1 MNTNT
6 NINIIKPPKED
17 LFKSGKFRSFLIQS
31 IVMILV
37 ISFITWVVNNTA
49 TNMTAN
55 GIAHGFDFLW
65 ETSWFDIGYL
75 PFIDHTGSSTYF
87 NAFIVGILNTI
98 LVALLGIFF
107 ATILGFLIG
116 IGRLSDNWL
125 VSTFCGSYIEVIRN
139 VPLLLQIFFWYHA
152 VLRILPRAKNSLNIG
167 DSFFLNLKGLFIP
180 KPIPETGFNSVLLI
194 GILSIIAIIITS
206 IWAKRRQNLTGKQF
220 PMFITSLLIL
230 IIPVFIISYLNDFP
244 MFWEQP
250 VLKGF
255 NFKGGFRLIPELV
268 ALLLALSMYTAA
280 FIAENV
286 RSGILAISKGQRE
299 AAAAVGLTNSQILRL
314 IVIPQAMRVI
324 IPPLTSQYLNLT
336 KNSSLAVAI
345 AYPDLVH
352 VFAGTALM
360 QTGQA
365 VEILAMTMSVYLTL
379 SLLISL
385 LMNWYN
391 SAMAL
396 KDR

>member
-1 MNTNT
+1 MNTRT
-6 NINIIKPPKED
+6 EIIKPPKQD
-17 LFKSGKFRSFLIQS
+17 IFKSGKFRSIIVQA
-31 IVMILV
+31 IVMIL
-37 ISFITWVVNNTA
+37 FILSVLWIVNNAA
-49 TNMTAN
+49 TNMKAN
-55 GIAHGFDFLW
+55 GIAHGFSFLW
-65 ETSWFDIGYL
+65 ESSMFDIGYL
-75 PFIDHTGSSTYF
+75 PFLNHEPSMTYF

-98 LVALLGIFF
+98 LIAILGIFF

-125 VSTFCGSYIEVIRN
+125 VSRFCGFYIEILRN
-139 VPLLLQIFFWYHA
+139 IPLLLQLFFWYHA
-152 VLRILPRAKNSLNIG
+152 VLRVLPRAKNSLNIG
-167 DSFFLNLKGLFIP
+167 DSYFLNLKGLFLP
-180 KPIPETGFNSVLLI
+180 KPIPEAGFNSVLLT
-194 GILSIIAIIITS
+194 GIIAIAAIFFLII
-206 IWAKRRQNLTGKQF
+206 WVKKRQTKTGKQF
-220 PMFITSLLIL
+220 PIFYSSLVIFILPIL
-230 IIPVFIISYLNDFP
+230 FVSYLYNFP
-244 MFWEQP
+244 MVLEQP

-255 NFKGGFRLIPELV
+255 NFKGGIRLIPEMV
-268 ALLLALSMYTAA
+268 ALLLALSLYTAA

-286 RSGILAISKGQRE
+286 RSGILAINKGQIE
-299 AAAAVGLTNSQILRL
+299 ASKAVGLDRIQILRL
-314 IVIPQAMRVI
+314 IIIPQAMRVI

-365 VEILAMTMSVYLTL
+365 VEILAMTMAVYLSL
-379 SLLISL
+379 SITISI

-391 SAMAL
+391 RAMAL

>member
-1 MNTNT
+1 M
-6 NINIIKPPKED
+6 NINTEIIKPPKED
-17 LFKSGKFRSFLIQS
+17 IFKSGKFRSFIVQS

-37 ISFITWVVNNTA
+37 MSFIFWVINNTA
-49 TNMTAN
+49 TNMKAN

-75 PFIDHTGSSTYF
+75 PFIEHTNSHSYF
-87 NAFIVGILNTI
+87 NAFLVGLLNTI
-98 LVALLGIFF
+98 LVAVLGIFF

-116 IGRLSDNWL
+116 IGRLSDNWI
-125 VSTFCGSYIEVIRN
+125 VSRFCGSYIEVLRN
-139 VPLLLQIFFWYHA
+139 IPLLLQIFFWYHA
-152 VLRILPRAKNSLNIG
+152 VLRILPRAKNSIDFG
-167 DSFFLNLKGLFIP
+167 ESFFLNLKGLFIP
-180 KPIPETGFNSVLLI
+180 KPIPEAGFNSILLI
-194 GILSIIAIIITS
+194 GIVSIIVIIVTR

-220 PMFITSLLIL
+220 PIFITSVFIL
-230 IIPVFIISYLNDFP
+230 VIPVFIVSYLNNFP
-244 MFWEQP
+244 LIWEQP

-299 AAAAVGLTNSQILRL
+299 AAAAVGLTPGQILRL
-314 IVIPQAMRVI
+314 IIIPQAMRVI

-365 VEILAMTMSVYLTL
+365 VEILAITMSVYLSL
-379 SLLISL
+379 SLTISL

>member
-1 MNTNT
+1 MN
-6 NINIIKPPKED
+6 IRLESIKPPKQD
-17 LFKSGKFRSFLIQS
+17 IFKSGKFRSIVIQT
-31 IVMILV
+31 IVMVLFV
-37 ISFITWVVNNTA
+37 SFVLWVVNNTA

-65 ETSWFDIGYL
+65 ENSMFDIGYL
-75 PFIDHTGSSTYF
+75 PFIDHTPVDTYF
-87 NAFIVGILNTI
+87 HAFIVGILNTI
-98 LVALLGIFF
+98 LVAIIGIFF
-107 ATILGFLIG
+107 ATIFGFLIG

-125 VSTFCGSYIEVIRN
+125 LSRFCGTYIEVLRN
-139 VPLLLQIFFWYHA
+139 VPLLLQLFFWYHA
-152 VLRILPRAKNSLNIG
+152 VLRILPRAKNSLNAG

-180 KPIPETGFNSVLLI
+180 KPIPEAGFNSVLLTF
-194 GILSIIAIIITS
+194 IIAIIAI
-206 IWAKRRQNLTGKQF
+206 ILLYRWAKKRQAQTGKQF
-220 PMFITSLLIL
+220 PIFYSSLGII
-230 IIPVFIISYLNDFP
+230 IIPVLFISILYNFP
-244 MFWEQP
+244 LYFEQP

-255 NFKGGFRLIPELV
+255 NFKGGIRLIPEMV
-268 ALLLALSMYTAA
+268 ALLLALSLYTAA

-286 RSGILAISKGQRE
+286 RSGILAINKGQIE
-299 AAAAVGLTNSQILRL
+299 ASSAVGLNKIQILRL
-314 IVIPQAMRVI
+314 IIIPQAMRVI

-365 VEILAMTMSVYLTL
+365 VEILAMTMAVYLTL
-379 SLLISL
+379 SITISL

-391 SAMAL
+391 RSMAL

>member
-1 MNTNT
+1 M
-6 NINIIKPPKED
+6 NINTEIIKPPKED
-17 LFKSGKFRSFLIQS
+17 IFKSGKFRSFIVQS

-37 ISFITWVVNNTA
+37 MSFIFWVINNTA
-49 TNMTAN
+49 TNMKAN

-75 PFIDHTGSSTYF
+75 PFIEHTNSHSYF
-87 NAFIVGILNTI
+87 NAFLVGLLNTI
-98 LVALLGIFF
+98 LVAVLGIFF

-116 IGRLSDNWL
+116 IGRLSDNWI
-125 VSTFCGSYIEVIRN
+125 VSRFCGSYIEVLRN
-139 VPLLLQIFFWYHA
+139 IPLLLQIFFWYHA
-152 VLRILPRAKNSLNIG
+152 VLRILPRAKSSINFG

-180 KPIPETGFNSVLLI
+180 RPLPETGFNSVLLI
-194 GILSIIAIIITS
+194 GIISIIGIIFLN
-206 IWAKRRQNLTGKQF
+206 IWAKRRQNITGKQF
-220 PMFITSLLIL
+220 PVFLTSTIIF
-230 IIPVFIISYLNDFP
+230 IIPILLVSYIYNFP
-244 MFWEQP
+244 LYWEQP

-255 NFKGGFRLIPELV
+255 NFKGGFRLIPELL
-268 ALLLALSMYTAA
+268 ALLLALALYTAS

-299 AAAAVGLTNSQILRL
+299 AAAAVGLQPNQILRL
-314 IVIPQAMRVI
+314 IIIPQAMRVI

-365 VEILAMTMSVYLTL
+365 VEILAITMSVYLTL
-379 SLLISL
+379 SLTISL

-396 KDR
+396 KEK

>member
-1 MNTNT
+1 M
-6 NINIIKPPKED
+6 NINTEIIKPPKED
-17 LFKSGKFRSFLIQS
+17 IFKSGKFRSFIVQS

-37 ISFITWVVNNTA
+37 MSFIFWVINNTA
-49 TNMTAN
+49 TNMKAN

-75 PFIDHTGSSTYF
+75 PFIEHTNSHSYF
-87 NAFIVGILNTI
+87 NAFLVGLLNTI
-98 LVALLGIFF
+98 LVAVLGIFF

-116 IGRLSDNWL
+116 IGRLSDNWI
-125 VSTFCGSYIEVIRN
+125 VSRFCGSYIEVLRN
-139 VPLLLQIFFWYHA
+139 IPLLLQIFFWYHA
-152 VLRILPRAKNSLNIG
+152 VLRILPRAKSSINFG

-180 KPIPETGFNSVLLI
+180 RPLPETGFNSVLLI
-194 GILSIIAIIITS
+194 GIISIIGIIFLNV
-206 IWAKRRQNLTGKQF
+206 WAKRRQNITGKQF
-220 PMFITSLLIL
+220 PVLVTSIIIF
-230 IIPVFIISYLNDFP
+230 IIPIFIISFLYNFP
-244 MFWEQP
+244 LSWEQP

-255 NFKGGFRLIPELV
+255 NFKGGFRLIPELL
-268 ALLLALSMYTAA
+268 ALLLALSLYTAA

-286 RSGILAISKGQRE
+286 RSGILAISKGQKE
-299 AAAAVGLTNSQILRL
+299 AAAAVGLKPGEILRL

-365 VEILAMTMSVYLTL
+365 VEILAITMSVYLSL
-379 SLLISL
+379 SLTISL

>member
-1 MNTNT
+1 MVCDIT
-6 NINIIKPPKED
+6 
-17 LFKSGKFRSFLIQS
+17 LSVFRSFIIQS

-37 ISFITWVVNNTA
+37 VSFIIWVVNNTA

-75 PFIDHTGSSTYF
+75 PFIEHTGSHTYF
-87 NAFIVGILNTI
+87 NAFLVGLLNTI
-98 LVALLGIFF
+98 LVAVLGIFF
-107 ATILGFLIG
+107 ATIVGFLIG

-125 VSTFCGSYIEVIRN
+125 VSNFCGSYIEILRN
-139 VPLLLQIFFWYHA
+139 IPLLLQLFFWYHA
-152 VLRILPRAKNSLNIG
+152 VLRILPRAKNSINIG
-167 DSFFLNLKGLFIP
+167 DGFFLNLKGLFVP
-180 KPIPETGFNSVLLI
+180 RPIPEIGFNYVLLVGI
-194 GILSIIAIIITS
+194 ISILGILLLN
-206 IWAKRRQNLTGKQF
+206 IWSKNRQNLTGQQF
-220 PMFITSLLIL
+220 PVFITSLGIL
-230 IIPVFIISYLNDFP
+230 VIPLLTVSFIMNFP
-244 MFWEQP
+244 LTWQEP

-255 NFKGGFRLIPELV
+255 NFKGGFRLIPELL
-268 ALLLALSMYTAA
+268 ALLLALSLYTAS

-286 RSGILAISKGQRE
+286 RSGILAINKGQRE
-299 AAAAVGLTNSQILRL
+299 AAAAVGLTPGQILRL
-314 IVIPQAMRVI
+314 IIIPQAMRVI

-365 VEILAMTMSVYLTL
+365 VEILAITMSVYLSL
-379 SLLISL
+379 SLIISL

-391 SAMAL
+391 STIAL
-396 KDR
+396 RDK